1 MRFLADMNLSPLT
14 VEALREQGWDILRV
28 AEVLPGDAVDLEIL
42 EWARRQ
48 GRIVLTQDLDFS
60 ALVALGGYSQPSL
73 ITLRLSTASPD
84 TVTARLL
91 QVIPDLKEALQA
103 GCAVT
108 IGDATVRLR
117 SLPVQ

>member
-1 MRFLADMNLSPLT
+1 MRFLADMNLSPLS
-14 VEALREQGWDILRV
+14 VEALRGQGWDILRV
-28 AEVLPGDAVDLEIL
+28 SEILPASAGDLEIL

-48 GRIVLTQDLDFS
+48 ERVVITQDLDFS
-60 ALVALGGYSQPSL
+60 ALVALGGYSKPSL
-73 ITLRLSTASPD
+73 VTLRLSTASPD

-91 QVIPDLKEALQA
+91 QVIPDLKELLQA

-117 SLPVQ
+117 PLPIS